1 MSLDAHIDELA
12 EKHRELDR
20 RIEKEE
26 ASPGSD
32 DVTIHELKKEKLRLK
47 DEMERLRASATAAE

>member
-1 MSLDAHIDELA
+1 MSLNMQAEKLE

-26 ASPGSD
+26 AHPGSD
-32 DVTIHELKKEKLRLK
+32 DISIHELKKEKLRLK
-47 DEMERLRASATAAE
+47 DDLEKLKESAG

>member
-12 EKHRELDR
+12 AKHRELDR

-26 ASPGSD
+26 SQPGSD
-32 DVTIHELKKEKLRLK
+32 ELTIHELKKEKLRLK
-47 DEMERLRASATAAE
+47 DKMEKLRATVAAAE

>member
-1 MSLDAHIDELA
+1 MSLEAHLDELA

-26 ASPGSD
+26 AHPGSD
-32 DVTIHELKKEKLRLK
+32 DISIHELKKQKLQLK
-47 DEMERLRASATAAE
+47 DRIEQLRASAAE

>member
-1 MSLDAHIDELA
+1 MSLEAHIDELA

-26 ASPGSD
+26 AMPGSD
-32 DVTIHELKKEKLRLK
+32 DVSIHELKKEKLRLK
-47 DEMERLRASATAAE
+47 DEMERLRATAAE

>member
-12 EKHRELDR
+12 EKHRDLGR

-26 ASPGSD
+26 SSPGSD
-32 DVTIHELKKEKLRLK
+32 DVNIHELKKEKLRLK
-47 DEMERLRASATAAE
+47 DEMERLRATATAAE

>member
-12 EKHRELDR
+12 GKHRELDR

-26 ASPGSD
+26 IQPGSD
-32 DVTIHELKKEKLRLK
+32 ELTIHELKKEKLRLR
-47 DEMERLRASATAAE
+47 DQMEKLKASVAAAE

>member
-12 EKHRELDR
+12 EKHRELGR

-26 ASPGSD
+26 AHPGSD

-47 DEMERLRASATAAE
+47 DQMEKLRATAAE

>member
-12 EKHRELDR
+12 VKHRELGR
-20 RIEKEE
+20 RIVKEE
-26 ASPGSD
+26 AHPGSD

-47 DEMERLRASATAAE
+47 DQMEKLRATAAE

>member
-26 ASPGSD
+26 SSPGSD
-32 DVTIHELKKEKLRLK
+32 DATINELKKEKLRLK
-47 DEMERLRASATAAE
+47 DEMERLRATATAAE